1 MFDTRRACLICA
13 VVETR
18 HSHSCAGAT
27 LSLRDREKISDKL
40 GKVPIYSLVP
50 SILALKMAGGRI
62 FFFFEL
68 SLCHIRSVFT
78 ERTALLN
85 PMRELKESR
94 ALLSVFF

>member
-1 MFDTRRACLICA
+1 MSHLCCGGNKAQPLMCWC
-13 VVETR
+13 
-18 HSHSCAGAT
+18 HSFPE
-27 LSLRDREKISDKL
+27 RQRKISDKL
-40 GKVPIYSLVP
+40 GKVLIYSLVP